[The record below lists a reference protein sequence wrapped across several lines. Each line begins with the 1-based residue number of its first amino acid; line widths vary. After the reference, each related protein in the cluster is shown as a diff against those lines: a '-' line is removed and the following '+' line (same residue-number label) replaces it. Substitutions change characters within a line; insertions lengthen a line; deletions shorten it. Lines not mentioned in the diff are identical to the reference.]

1 MDSLK
6 WLSFSPSPRL
16 FFFPQA
22 VQNLYIKLGGLV
34 IVLGVVHDPELNLEL
49 DGRFGT
55 KSPPA
60 GRSGRSSFYGSRSK
74 SKGGS
79 TRSNV
84 GSARSVSSGTG
95 GGGDGSPSPT
105 GSNGSNSTSL
115 LLARQR
121 MFASDDNPL
130 ILNPGDKIIQ
140 KGDYMLVMAQEQE
153 HADFVKSFNGG
164 ATPTPGSGATSSMDQ
179 PPVPSMH
186 GGVGNMH
193 GGDADVEGGN
203 ETIRTRPASGS
214 NASSVDSKS
223 SDAAGGHTPGGSGRR
238 TSLGKTMAT
247 GMKRLSKMAGASTG
261 HQRRVS
267 GGGKALDRL
276 HSHMVQTSS
285 RHTSLHDRLLARHAS
300 NMESGNAPRRMRTV
314 SSVGEELTGHIILA
328 GGLDHL
334 EDIVAHLRH
343 VVSRRGQRRTM
354 VLLHPT
360 PPDQALVEML
370 TASTLEEND
379 ADGISDMLGT
389 VLGGGGGGG
398 EERGHLGGEEVE
410 MSHDLLYV
418 QGDPNNKRDLER
430 VGMIRANFIIITT
443 TLQDYLHISSTS
455 DDRVA
460 EGDPDWL
467 ADADAVKAAH
477 SVKEFLDSN
486 WAKRPKGLPSHEPS
500 MVVHLTNSEHTS
512 LLDPTEWWPGQR
524 QQHNSAPVFAAGQ
537 LYSCELLDKLVP
549 LVYYIPNVMDV
560 IEAML
565 EGPSALRHMA
575 VPPEYVGKTFQLLFM
590 HLLEQFGIIAV
601 ALYLDRTSD
610 VSKAIAQTTHARH
623 SLADKR
629 RRNKNR
635 RWDSRPMSKTKG
647 RKGGLEGMRDDG
659 LQRVSSARRRAS
671 TNTRKQKLTTLPVLV
686 TNPDKDMRV
695 SAFGG

>member
-1 MDSLK
+1 
-6 WLSFSPSPRL
+6 
-16 FFFPQA
+16 
-22 VQNLYIKLGGLV
+22 
-34 IVLGVVHDPELNLEL
+34 VVHDPELNLEL

-55 KSPPA
+55 KSPHGVA
-60 GRSGRSSFYGSRSK
+60 SVRSGLYGSRSK
-74 SKGGS
+74 GKGGS
-79 TRSNV
+79 NRSNA
-84 GSARSVSSGTG
+84 GSARSVSSGMG
-95 GGGDGSPSPT
+95 GGGDASSSPT
-105 GSNGSNSTSL
+105 GSNGSDSTSL

-121 MFASDDNPL
+121 VFASDNNPL

-164 ATPTPGSGATSSMDQ
+164 ATPTHSGATSTMDQ
-179 PPVPSMH
+179 PPVLSMH
-186 GGVGNMH
+186 GVGNMH
-193 GGDADVEGGN
+193 GDDMDVEGDN
-203 ETIRTRPASGS
+203 DTIRTRAASNS
-214 NASSVDSKS
+214 NASSVGSKS
-223 SDAAGGHTPGGSGRR
+223 SEAAGAGGRGRR
-238 TSLGKTMAT
+238 LSLGQTMAT
-247 GMKRLSKMAGASTG
+247 GMRRLSKMAGASKG
-261 HQRRVS
+261 HQRRVT

-276 HSHMVQTSS
+276 HSHMIQTSA

-314 SSVGEELTGHIILA
+314 SAVGEELTGHIILA

-354 VLLHPT
+354 VLLHPH
-360 PPDQALVEML
+360 PPDQDLVEML
-370 TASTLEEND
+370 TASTLDEND
-379 ADGISDMLGT
+379 ADGISDMLGN
-389 VLGGGGGGG
+389 VLGGGG

-443 TLQDYLHISSTS
+443 TLQDYLKSSTS

-460 EGDPDWL
+460 GGDPDWL

-477 SVKEFLDSN
+477 SVNEFLDSN
-486 WAKRPKGLPSHEPS
+486 WAKRPKELPSHEPS

-575 VPPEYVGKTFQLLFM
+575 IPPEYVGKTFQLLFM

-610 VSKAIAQTTHARH
+610 VSKSIAQTTHARH

-629 RRNKNR
+629 RQNRNR

-647 RKGGLEGMRDDG
+647 RKGGLEGMRNDDG
-659 LQRVSSARRRAS
+659 LVQRVSSARRRS
-671 TNTRKQKLTTLPVLV
+671 PNNTRKQKLTTLPVLV